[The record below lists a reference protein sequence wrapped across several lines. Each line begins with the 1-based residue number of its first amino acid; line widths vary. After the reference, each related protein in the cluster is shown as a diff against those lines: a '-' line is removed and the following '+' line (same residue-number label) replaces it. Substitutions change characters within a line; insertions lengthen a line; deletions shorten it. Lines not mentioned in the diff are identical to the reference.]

1 MDADKE
7 KHDTLLN
14 DLKIK
19 QTVLNEQIGIKTCV
33 ERKRLE
39 NWVNTVKDILDGV
52 RGNRDLHVLEIPDLE
67 NEESAAQRRNQLKQG
82 LKILTPNQLLS
93 RLPISLA
100 QLKEENN
107 SEKLKTKL
115 GSYCILCTDQKNLQ
129 NNSVKVWPTLF
140 KDENNFYEHW
150 KQ

>member
-7 KHDTLLN
+7 KYDTLLN

-39 NWVNTVKDILDGV
+39 NLVNTVKDILDGV

-129 NNSVKVWPTLF
+129 NNSVKVWLTLF
-140 KDENNFYEHW
+140 KNGSNLYQH
-150 KQ
+150 

>member
-39 NWVNTVKDILDGV
+39 NLVNTVKDILDGV

-140 KDENNFYEHW
+140 KDGNNFYE
-150 KQ
+150 Q

>member
-1 MDADKE
+1 M
-7 KHDTLLN
+7 
-14 DLKIK
+14 
-19 QTVLNEQIGIKTCV
+19 
-33 ERKRLE
+33 
-39 NWVNTVKDILDGV
+39 
-52 RGNRDLHVLEIPDLE
+52 HVLEIPDLE

-140 KDENNFYEHW
+140 KDENNFYEH
-150 KQ
+150 

>member
-39 NWVNTVKDILDGV
+39 NLVNTVKDILDGV

-140 KDENNFYEHW
+140 KDENNFYEH
-150 KQ
+150 

>member
-7 KHDTLLN
+7 KHDKLLN

-19 QTVLNEQIGIKTCV
+19 QTVLNEQICIKTCV
-33 ERKRLE
+33 EHKRLE
-39 NWVNTVKDILDGV
+39 NLANTVKDILDGV

-100 QLKEENN
+100 QLKKENN

-129 NNSVKVWPTLF
+129 NNSVKVWLTLF
-140 KDENNFYEHW
+140 KDGNNSYE
-150 KQ
+150 Q

>member
-7 KHDTLLN
+7 KHDPLLN

-39 NWVNTVKDILDGV
+39 NLVNTVKDILDGV

-140 KDENNFYEHW
+140 KDGNNFYE
-150 KQ
+150 Q

>member
-39 NWVNTVKDILDGV
+39 NLVNTVKDILDGV
-52 RGNRDLHVLEIPDLE
+52 RGNGDLHVLEIPDLE

-129 NNSVKVWPTLF
+129 NNSVKVWPKVWPMF
-140 KDENNFYEHW
+140 P
-150 KQ
+150 

>member
-39 NWVNTVKDILDGV
+39 NLVNTVKDILDGV

-140 KDENNFYEHW
+140 KDGNNFYEH
-150 KQ
+150 